1 MALEYG
7 TQAYNNALDAH
18 ITGNYGGADME
29 EEPNSDDFNR
39 MACDKLREDGILAG
53 RSLIRDSERWGD
65 LIEWANLDES
75 AATKT
80 YTALCFPETDGDR
93 EMVMLLETAASAI
106 ADLLALIPLDQDA
119 VEALAKTLAD
129 EYEAERDGRMA

>member
-7 TQAYNNALDAH
+7 TQAYKNALDGY

-53 RSLIRDSERWGD
+53 RSLIRNSESWGF
-65 LIEWANLDES
+65 LIEWAALDEN
-75 AATKT
+75 AATKA

-119 VEALAKTLAD
+119 VEDRAKMLAH
-129 EYEAERDGRMA
+129 EYETERDGRMA